1 MELSVVVPTLNGREE
16 LAGCLDALAEH
27 VPDAEVIV
35 VNGPSAD
42 GTTGMVRDR
51 DDVSVL
57 VEIADRSVNT
67 ARNAGLDRVT
77 RDAVALVDQTL
88 SISEGWAEAVHSG
101 LAAGAVVTGPTHEH
115 LTAGLTT
122 DSKEMRTIAGREVTY
137 FNPGNV
143 AFRREVLDALD
154 GFDEYLAV
162 GGARDLAHRLSGTGH
177 GVIWDTSMTASR
189 EFESD
194 GGMLATEWSNKY
206 RSLSYRLVKNY
217 GLRPTVVRRIVS
229 HAGRD
234 GIDALR
240 GVLRNE
246 TALSEWLGT
255 GRTVVGGVAVG
266 IKDGLLASLR
276 DRTDRRNPNGRSV
289 RADRAVTVYDWR

>member
-77 RDAVALVDQTL
+77 GDAVALVDQTL
-88 SISEGWAEAVHSG
+88 SVGDGWAEAVRSG
-101 LAAGAVVTGPTHEH
+101 LAAGAVVTGPTHER

-122 DSKEMRTIAGREVTY
+122 DSKEMRTIAGRQVTY

-143 AFRREVLDALD
+143 AFRREVLNALD
-154 GFDEYLAV
+154 GFDEYLTV
-162 GGARDLAHRLSGTGH
+162 GGARDLAHRLSGTGRE
-177 GVIWDTSMTASR
+177 VIWDASMTASR

-194 GGMLATEWSNKY
+194 GGMLATDWGSKY
-206 RSLSYRLVKNY
+206 RSLTYRLVKNY
-217 GLRPTVVRRIVS
+217 GLRPTVVRRIAS

-234 GIDALR
+234 GADALT

-246 TALSEWLGT
+246 TTLSEWLGT
-255 GRTVVGGVAVG
+255 GRSVLGGVGVG
-266 IKDGLLASLR
+266 IKDGLLASVR
-276 DRTDRRNPNGRSV
+276 DRTSRRNPNGRSE